1 MPALFLRELPALGR
15 LAALLRERMLGRLS
29 AAIASFTHPG
39 ALDGWFDGPVAW
51 LRDPARAGVGGFGDL
66 ALHLLDALAVIGGD
80 EPPRLAAVALDRDD
94 GAGDVGGVGLGTWA
108 GVPLSVRAGWATRPG
123 GLELEVS
130 GATGTALLHS
140 GTLEVRRGAG
150 DPERWVGAPPDAG
163 ESVRAFARALRTRRF
178 PRDGLGPAI
187 RAQQALDAAVRVG

>member
-1 MPALFLRELPALGR
+1 
-15 LAALLRERMLGRLS
+15 
-29 AAIASFTHPG
+29 
-39 ALDGWFDGPVAW
+39 
-51 LRDPARAGVGGFGDL
+51 
-66 ALHLLDALAVIGGD
+66 
-80 EPPRLAAVALDRDD
+80 
-94 GAGDVGGVGLGTWA
+94 
-108 GVPLSVRAGWATRPG
+108 VRAGWATRPG

-130 GATGTALLHS
+130 GATGTALIHS